1 MNEIMIE
8 ARGLTKS
15 FGDLEVLRGIDL
27 DIRQNEITAITGAS
41 GAGKTTL
48 LQILGTLHS
57 PDAGQLR
64 IGNQHIES
72 LKGSELAAFRNQRIG
87 FIFQFHRLLP
97 EFSALENVLM
107 PAWISG
113 QDGSLEKARAERLL
127 KDLGMGD
134 RMHHA
139 PNKLSG
145 GEQQRVAAARALM
158 NQPDV
163 VLADE
168 PTGNLDSGNAD
179 SLFNLFEELR
189 DREGQTFVVVTHNN
203 AMAKR
208 GNRTLHMADGQFV
221 AS

>member
-1 MNEIMIE
+1 
-8 ARGLTKS
+8 
-15 FGDLEVLRGIDL
+15 
-27 DIRQNEITAITGAS
+27 
-41 GAGKTTL
+41 
-48 LQILGTLHS
+48 
-57 PDAGQLR
+57 
-64 IGNQHIES
+64 
-72 LKGSELAAFRNQRIG
+72 
-87 FIFQFHRLLP
+87 
-97 EFSALENVLM
+97 M